1 MKIQDFF
8 FSYTQTISFE
18 IEKKS
23 YFKALRKCVYFPYKF
38 ILDRVRILLSIKKTN
53 IDNIIINENES
64 IDKLFIKFNSDKA
77 SQLQINDKTIK
88 GHNYSVFY
96 EKYLNKYKNQQS
108 LNILEIGTLRG
119 AAAASFYHYFEK
131 PKIYCMDVSPFQ
143 TYFYSKDIRT
153 IYCNTRSKN
162 SINNIA
168 KYLDCEF
175 DIIIDDGS
183 HNVKDQILT
192 LGILFEKLRRGGTY
206 VIEDIS
212 QYKVFPNLNSDGLK
226 DVTKTFLEKINLEN
240 VTIPECLTMAEYN
253 SIKNNIKNISF
264 EKGEFI
270 YQNTNISEIVFI
282 EK

>member
-1 MKIQDFF
+1 MQSKDFL
-8 FSYTQTISFE
+8 FSFAQTISYE
-18 IEKKS
+18 VEKKS
-23 YFKALRKCVYFPYKF
+23 YFKALRKCIYFPYKF
-38 ILDRVRILLSIKKTN
+38 ILDRVRIFLSIKKKN
-53 IDNIIINENES
+53 IDNIIVNKNEG

-77 SQLQINDKTIK
+77 SQLQINDETIK
-88 GHNYSVFY
+88 GHNYSPFY
-96 EKYLNKYKNQQS
+96 EKYLDKYKNQQN

-119 AAAASFYHYFEK
+119 AAAASFYHYFDK
-131 PKIYCMDVSPFQ
+131 PKICCMDVSPFQ

-162 SINNIA
+162 NINSIA

-175 DIIIDDGS
+175 DIIVDDGS

-192 LGILFEKLRRGGTY
+192 LGILFKKLRKGGTY

-240 VTIPECLTMAEYN
+240 ETIPECLTSVEYKN
-253 SIKNNIKNISF
+253 IKDNIKNISF
-264 EKGEFI
+264 EKGEYI